1 MKRHN
6 VLKLIGCLALAVVIV
21 SCAGK
26 KKLRPPTG
34 DPAAEDSF
42 SADYVL
48 GPEDLIEVLVWKNEG
63 LSKTVM
69 VRPDGKISL
78 PLMGELQAGGLTAVQ
93 LRDAIKERL
102 KEYKETPEVS
112 IIVKEINSFSI
123 YVMGE
128 VAHPGKLQL
137 RSDITF
143 LQALTLAGG
152 FTKFADADKIIL
164 LRREG
169 KQETRMRIN
178 YKDIVSGKNPDG
190 NILLRRGDT
199 IVVP

>member
-1 MKRHN
+1 
-6 VLKLIGCLALAVVIV
+6 
-21 SCAGK
+21 
-26 KKLRPPTG
+26 
-34 DPAAEDSF
+34 
-42 SADYVL
+42 
-48 GPEDLIEVLVWKNEG
+48 
-63 LSKTVM
+63 
-69 VRPDGKISL
+69 
-78 PLMGELQAGGLTAVQ
+78 
-93 LRDAIKERL
+93 
-102 KEYKETPEVS
+102 PEVS
-112 IIVKEINSFSI
+112 IIVKEINSFSV

-152 FTKFADADKIIL
+152 FTKFADADNIIL

-169 KQETRMRIN
+169 KPETRMRIN